1 MLGELSRLIAMVGIT
16 AKNGIRTALHDRVKT
31 GKCILRGCDCKIAAR
46 GLCNKHYVAFI
57 RELQSRPKKERPEF
71 EASAIREGK
80 VLASQELRQIRRPNP
95 FADL

>member
-1 MLGELSRLIAMVGIT
+1 MLGELSRLIAMVGVT
-16 AKNGIRTALHDRVKT
+16 AKHGIRAAIHDRVKT
-31 GKCILRGCDCKIAAR
+31 GKCILPGCECRIAAR

-71 EASAIREGK
+71 ETAAIREGK
-80 VLASQELRQIRRPNP
+80 VLASQEMRQIRSPNP